1 MTLVL
6 HLAYIGL
13 WLCLLPG
20 MAWRRLRGR
29 PQPAAIVGRLLGLVT
44 PRTSQRPCLW
54 LQGEGLGELTVLLSL
69 VPHLEE
75 AHPDW
80 DLVVVT
86 ATSSGYELARSR
98 LVQHR
103 VLFCPLDLPWS
114 IANLLKRIRPSAMV
128 VVERAE
134 HPRLIEAARAGR
146 IPLTLINGRIL
157 NREHRGNLPPRAIRQ
172 MVQRYDSVL
181 AQTDEDARLFRA
193 CGVEPGR
200 LAVGGAMKFD
210 NAEFDR
216 HNSATVRLARLA
228 KIGEND
234 VVFLAGSTRD
244 GENEIVVRIFAS
256 LAAEFPQ
263 LRLVIVPRNARRFDD
278 VCRDLKARG
287 ISYGRR
293 SRPIEQTGIAPRAL
307 VVDVF
312 GELPAWWGV
321 AQIGFVGNS
330 LTQHGG
336 QNMIE
341 PAAYG
346 VATCFGPNNENFQDV
361 AALLA
366 RAGGAEIV
374 QDEEELRT
382 FVRRCLQEPGYAQQ
396 LGRRGQAAVASRR
409 GALARTIEH
418 LEEFF
423 ADAGLMDFSRAV
435 GIGISSQPGLRKA
448 S

>member
-1 MTLVL
+1 
-6 HLAYIGL
+6 
-13 WLCLLPG
+13 
-20 MAWRRLRGR
+20 
-29 PQPAAIVGRLLGLVT
+29 
-44 PRTSQRPCLW
+44 
-54 LQGEGLGELTVLLSL
+54 LSL

-86 ATSSGYELARSR
+86 ATSSGYELARNR

-114 IANLLKRIRPSAMV
+114 IANLLDRIRPSAIV

-134 HPRLIEAARAGR
+134 HPRLIAAARSRR

-172 MVQRYDSVL
+172 MVQRYDCVL
-181 AQTDEDARLFRA
+181 AQTEEDARLFRA

-210 NAEFDR
+210 NAQFDR
-216 HNSATVRLARLA
+216 HNPATVRLAKLA
-228 KIGEND
+228 GIAEND

-244 GENEIVVRIFAS
+244 GENEIVVRVFAS
-256 LAAEFPQ
+256 LWAEFPQ

-278 VCRDLKARG
+278 VCRDLEARG
-287 ISYGRR
+287 VTYVRR
-293 SRPIEQTGIAPRAL
+293 SRLSGKPSGAPRAL

-312 GELPAWWGV
+312 GELPAWWGL

-346 VATCFGPNNENFQDV
+346 VTTCFGPYNENFQDV
-361 AALLA
+361 AALLT
-366 RAGGAEIV
+366 RAGGAAIV
-374 QDEEELRT
+374 QSEDELRT
-382 FVRRCLQEPGYAQQ
+382 FVRRCLVQPAYARQ
-396 LGRRGQAAVASRR
+396 LGSRGQAAVASRR

-423 ADAGLMDFSRAV
+423 ADAGLIDLRQAAGV
-435 GIGISSQPGLRKA
+435 GISPGLRKA